1 MKGTRLLSG
10 RVVKVSTS
18 QDIELKVAHT
28 NLYFCLYKIK
38 VSHIK
43 CTYTVNYTYV

>member
-1 MKGTRLLSG
+1 MKGTRLLSDT
-10 RVVKVSTS
+10 VSTS

-28 NLYFCLYKIK
+28 NLYLYKIK

-43 CTYTVNYTYV
+43 CT